1 MDQGFNQVFWDA
13 CASGDFAA
21 VCAEIK
27 KGCDINYQNGDGRT
41 GLMRAAKRDYKDI
54 VRVLLDNGADVNLV
68 DNKGKT
74 AIMGAAKKGNRTILK
89 KLIEAGADVNAK
101 DDRGRTA
108 LMRAAFWDVSA
119 ASMCCWMPVRISTH
133 RMKRAGRR

>member
-27 KGCDINYQNGDGRT
+27 KGSDINYQNGDGRT
-41 GLMRAAKRDYKDI
+41 ALMRAAKRDYKDI
-54 VRVLLDNGADVNLV
+54 VRVLLDNDADVNLV

-74 AIMGAAKKGNRTILK
+74 AIMGAAKKGNKTILK
-89 KLIEAGADVNAK
+89 KLIEAG
-101 DDRGRTA
+101 
-108 LMRAAFWDVSA
+108 LM
-119 ASMCCWMPVRISTH
+119 
-133 RMKRAGRR
+133 

>member
-54 VRVLLDNGADVNLV
+54 VRVLLERQPDDPEEADRSRCRCQR
-68 DNKGKT
+68 KG
-74 AIMGAAKKGNRTILK
+74 
-89 KLIEAGADVNAK
+89 
-101 DDRGRTA
+101 
-108 LMRAAFWDVSA
+108 
-119 ASMCCWMPVRISTH
+119 
-133 RMKRAGRR
+133 